1 MSPPLRV
8 LLVEDDP
15 DDLLLTR
22 KLVEAIPD
30 ERVDLAWA
38 PTFRAALD
46 AIGQTEYDVLLVDYG
61 LGEHTG
67 LDFILEARRRHCTT
81 PVVVLTGLGDRALDQ
96 QAMRSGATD
105 YLVKG
110 QLDAPM
116 LGRTLRHAAQR
127 HEAGQAAARL
137 AAVVESSSDAIY
149 TVGRDGIVE
158 TWNPAA
164 ERIYG
169 YGAAEM
175 VGQPVLRLAPPEAA
189 EELGGALRTA
199 LAGERVEASET
210 VQLCRDGRRISVS
223 LSLSPVRDAA
233 GGVRFAS
240 LIARDMTERKR
251 LEEQYRQ
258 AQKLEVVGRL
268 AGGVAHDFNNL
279 LTAIG
284 GTAAV
289 LLDDLP
295 EGSPLRADL
304 LDIRGASERA
314 ASLTRQLLAFSRKQV
329 LQPRVLDLNTV
340 VAGTDRMLRRVIGE
354 DVELVTVLS
363 PGAGCVRVDPV
374 QVEQVLSN
382 LALNA
387 RDAMLSGGRLL
398 VQTREVAVPEGG
410 SPDWPG
416 VPAGAHVM
424 LAVSDNGTGMDDE
437 TRARIFEPFFTTKP
451 QGKGTGLGLAT
462 VYGIVQQSGGHVLVH
477 TEPGH
482 GTTFQIFLPRV
493 AAAPEPEPPAAAPP
507 PRGTET
513 VLLVED
519 EAPVRTLIRRI
530 LSRQG
535 YTVLEAAD
543 GEEGVRVWREH
554 RARVALVVTDAVMPL
569 MGGREMARRIREVRP
584 ELPIVFMS
592 GYSQY
597 ERSMREPL
605 DGIEFIPKPFDMD
618 EFARTVRRALDGA
631 AAPAS

>member
-1 MSPPLRV
+1 
-8 LLVEDDP
+8 VE
-15 DDLLLTR
+15 
-22 KLVEAIPD
+22 
-30 ERVDLAWA
+30 LAWA
-38 PTFRAALD
+38 PTFQDALN
-46 AIGQTEYDVLLVDYG
+46 AIGQTEYDVLLVDYR

-67 LDFILEARRRHCTT
+67 LDLIHEARRRHCTT

-96 QAMRSGATD
+96 QAMRSGAAD

-110 QLDAPM
+110 QLDPPL

-127 HEAGQAAARL
+127 HEVGQAAARL

-149 TVGRDGIVE
+149 TVGRDGTVE

-175 VGQPVLRLAPPEAA
+175 IGEPVLHLAPPEAVDD
-189 EELGGALRTA
+189 LRRALRIV
-199 LAGERVEASET
+199 LAGERVEASDT
-210 VQLCRDGRRISVS
+210 VQLCRDGRRIAVS
-223 LSLSPVRDAA
+223 LSLSPIRDAA
-233 GGVRFAS
+233 GRVGCAS
-240 LIARDMTERKR
+240 LIARDVTERKR

-289 LLDDLP
+289 LLADLP
-295 EGSPLRADL
+295 DGSAMRADL

-329 LQPRVLDLNTV
+329 LQPRVLDLNIV

-387 RDAMLSGGRLL
+387 RDALPSGGRLL
-398 VQTREVAVPEGG
+398 VQTQEVMVPDGG
-410 SPDWPG
+410 SPAWPG

-424 LAVSDNGTGMDDE
+424 LAVSDNGTGMDEE

-451 QGKGTGLGLAT
+451 QGQGTGLGLAT

-477 TEPGH
+477 SQPGH

-493 AAAPEPEPPAAAPP
+493 AGAPDPEPPADARPA

-519 EAPVRTLIRRI
+519 EEPVRTLIRRL

-535 YTVLEAAD
+535 YTVVEAAD
-543 GEEGVRVWREH
+543 GEQGLRAWQAN
-554 RARVALVVTDAVMPL
+554 RARVGLVVTDTVMPL
-569 MGGREMARRIREVRP
+569 MGGREMVRRIRELRP

-592 GYSQY
+592 GYSQD
-597 ERSMREPL
+597 EQTLREPD
-605 DGIEFIPKPFDMD
+605 DGTEFIPKPFNVDD
-618 EFARTVRRALDGA
+618 FARTVRRALDA
-631 AAPAS
+631 RAP